1 MLMIEHMKMMQMHY
15 LDIRSICFFLGKRLI
30 GPIQVNCFGMG
41 YSRKKIGG
49 EGFEDILV

>member
-1 MLMIEHMKMMQMHY
+1 MIFSGQEPHTV
-15 LDIRSICFFLGKRLI
+15 IRA
-30 GPIQVNCFGMG
+30 IQVNCFGMG